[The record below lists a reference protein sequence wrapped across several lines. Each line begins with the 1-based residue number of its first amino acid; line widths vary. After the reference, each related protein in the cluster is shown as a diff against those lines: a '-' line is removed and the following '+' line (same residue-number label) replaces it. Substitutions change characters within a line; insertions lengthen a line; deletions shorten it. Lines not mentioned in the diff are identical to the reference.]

1 MNGVKMTKKNS
12 IKLFE
17 DKLVR
22 SVWDE
27 EKEEWYFSIVDVVE
41 ILTDSSDPKQYIKKM
56 RSRDEELNSNWGTIC
71 TPLQMIGKDGKRRE
85 IQAANTQGL
94 FRIIQSIPSKKAET
108 FKQWLAK
115 VGAERLD
122 QLQDPEL
129 SIKQGLEDYRRLGY
143 SDDWINQRLKS
154 IEIRKDLT
162 DQWKGHNV
170 EDGVQYAALTDI
182 IYQAW
187 AGKTAKEYKKF
198 KGLKKENLRDN
209 MTNEELVLN
218 MLAELSATSI
228 TKAKNP
234 QTLEENAK
242 CAHEG
247 GNVAAVARRELESK
261 TGRSIVTPLNARDYF
276 EAQIESKKEQLYLP
290 VRNFILGTGL
300 SFGFSNEKVRVP
312 YKDSY
317 FVIDQLY
324 YHIPSRRN
332 VLLKI
337 LRKNLTQKEKE
348 EFKEQIQFFNAKDK
362 REGENNAVGLLF
374 IIGEKQVSIEYVIPD
389 GNEQSAEKLGLPTSK
404 EFDSFLQ
411 KSLADLRMN

>member
-1 MNGVKMTKKNS
+1 MAKKNS

-27 EKEEWYFSIVDVVE
+27 EKEEWFFSVNDVVQ
-41 ILTDSSDPKQYIKKM
+41 ILTDSTNVTDYIKKM
-56 RSRDEELNSNWGTIC
+56 RKRDEELGKGWGQIV
-71 TPLQMIGKDGKRRE
+71 TPLSVQTAGGKQKTNF
-85 IQAANTQGL
+85 ANTQGL
-94 FRIIQSIPSKKAET
+94 FRIIQSIPSKKAEP

-162 DQWKGHNV
+162 DQWKEHNV
-170 EDGVQYAALTDI
+170 EEGVQYAALTDI

-234 QTLEENAK
+234 QTLEENAL

-247 GNVAAVARRELESK
+247 GTVAAVARRELESK

-300 SFGFSNEKVRVP
+300 SFGFSNEKLRVP

-324 YHIPSRRN
+324 YHIPTRRN

-348 EFKEQIQFFNAKDK
+348 EFKEQIQFINRKDK

-374 IIGEKQVSIEYVIPD
+374 IIGEKQVSIDYVLPEE
-389 GNEQSAEKLGLPTSK
+389 NCKSASELGLPSP
-404 EFDSFLQ
+404 EVFDSYLQ

>member
-1 MNGVKMTKKNS
+1 MAKKNS

-94 FRIIQSIPSKKAET
+94 FRIIQSIPSKKAEP

-115 VGAERLD
+115 VGVERLD

-247 GNVAAVARRELESK
+247 GTVAAVARRELESK

-300 SFGFSNEKVRVP
+300 SFGFSNEKLRIP

-324 YHIPSRRN
+324 YHIPTRRN

-362 REGENNAVGLLF
+362 LEGENNAVGLLF

-389 GNEQSAEKLGLPTSK
+389 GNEKSAEKLGLPTSK

>member
-1 MNGVKMTKKNS
+1 MAKKNS

-22 SVWDE
+22 SVWDD
-27 EKEEWYFSIVDVVE
+27 EKEEWYFSVNDVVQ
-41 ILTDSSDPKQYIKKM
+41 ILTDSVNVSDYIKKM
-56 RSRDEELNSNWGTIC
+56 RKRDEELSQGWGQIV
-71 TPLQMIGKDGKRRE
+71 TPLAVETTGGKQKTNFADTKG
-85 IQAANTQGL
+85 I
-94 FRIIQSIPSKKAET
+94 FRIIQSIPSKKAEP

-162 DQWKGHNV
+162 DQWKEHNV
-170 EDGVQYAALTDI
+170 EEGVQYAALTDI

-234 QTLEENAK
+234 QTLEENAQ

-247 GNVAAVARRELESK
+247 GNVAAVARKELESK
-261 TGRSIVTPLNARDYF
+261 TGRSVVTPLSAKKFF
-276 EAQIESKKEQLYLP
+276 EGQIEEKK
-290 VRNFILGTGL
+290 NDGL
-300 SFGFSNEKVRVP
+300 DIE
-312 YKDSY
+312 DSE
-317 FVIDQLY
+317 
-324 YHIPSRRN
+324 S
-332 VLLKI
+332 
-337 LRKNLTQKEKE
+337 E
-348 EFKEQIQFFNAKDK
+348 
-362 REGENNAVGLLF
+362 
-374 IIGEKQVSIEYVIPD
+374 
-389 GNEQSAEKLGLPTSK
+389 
-404 EFDSFLQ
+404 
-411 KSLADLRMN
+411 

>member
-1 MNGVKMTKKNS
+1 MAKKNS

-27 EKEEWYFSIVDVVE
+27 EKEEWFFSVNDVVQ
-41 ILTDSSDPKQYIKKM
+41 ILTDSTNVTDYIKKM
-56 RSRDEELNSNWGTIC
+56 RKRDEELGKGWGQIV
-71 TPLQMIGKDGKRRE
+71 TPLSVQTAGGKQKTNF
-85 IQAANTQGL
+85 ANTQGL
-94 FRIIQSIPSKKAET
+94 FRIIQSIPSKKAEP

-122 QLQDPEL
+122 QLQDPGL

-162 DQWKGHNV
+162 DQWKEHNV
-170 EDGVQYAALTDI
+170 EEGVQYAALTDI

-187 AGKTAKEYKKF
+187 SGKTAKEYKKF

-234 QTLEENAK
+234 QTLEENAL

-247 GNVAAVARRELESK
+247 GTVAAVARRELESK

-300 SFGFSNEKVRVP
+300 SFGFSNEKLRVP

-324 YHIPSRRN
+324 YHIPTRRN

-348 EFKEQIQFFNAKDK
+348 EFKEQIQFFNRKDK

-374 IIGEKQVSIEYVIPD
+374 IIGEKQVSIDYVLPEE
-389 GNEQSAEKLGLPTSK
+389 NSKSASELGLPSP
-404 EFDSFLQ
+404 EVFDSYLQ

>member
-1 MNGVKMTKKNS
+1 MAKKNA

-27 EKEEWYFSIVDVVE
+27 EKEEWYFSVNDVVQ
-41 ILTDSSDPKQYIKKM
+41 ILTDSTNVTDYIKKM
-56 RSRDEELNSNWGTIC
+56 RKRDEELAQGWGQIV
-71 TPLQMIGKDGKRRE
+71 TPLSVQTAGGKQKTNF
-85 IQAANTQGL
+85 ANTQGL
-94 FRIIQSIPSKKAET
+94 FRIIQSIPSKKAEP

-162 DQWKGHNV
+162 DQWKEHNV
-170 EDGVQYAALTDI
+170 EEGVQYAALTDI

-234 QTLEENAK
+234 QTLEENAL

-247 GNVAAVARRELESK
+247 GNVASVARRELESK

-276 EAQIESKKEQLYLP
+276 AAQIESKKEQLYLP

-300 SFGFSNEKVRVP
+300 SFGFSNEKLRVP

-332 VLLKI
+332 VLLRI

-348 EFKEQIQFFNAKDK
+348 QFKEQIQFFDK
-362 REGENNAVGLLF
+362 KNKHEGENNAVGLLF
-374 IIGEKQVSIEYVIPD
+374 IVGDNQVAIDYVIPD
-389 GNEQSAEKLGLPTSK
+389 GNEQSVEKLGLPTSN
-404 EFDSFLQ
+404 EFNTFLQ

>member
-1 MNGVKMTKKNS
+1 MAKKNS

-27 EKEEWYFSIVDVVE
+27 EKEEWFFSVNDVVQ
-41 ILTDSSDPKQYIKKM
+41 ILTDSTNVTDYIKKM
-56 RSRDEELNSNWGTIC
+56 RKRDEELGKGWGQIV
-71 TPLQMIGKDGKRRE
+71 TPLSVQTAGGKQKTNF
-85 IQAANTQGL
+85 ANTQGL
-94 FRIIQSIPSKKAET
+94 FRIIQSIPSKKAEP

-162 DQWKGHNV
+162 DQWKEHNV
-170 EDGVQYAALTDI
+170 EEGVQYAALTDI

-234 QTLEENAK
+234 QTLEENAL

-247 GNVAAVARRELESK
+247 GTVAAVARRELENK
-261 TGRSIVTPLNARDYF
+261 TGRNIVTPLNVRDYF

-300 SFGFSNEKVRVP
+300 SFGFSNEKLRVP

-324 YHIPSRRN
+324 YHIPTRRN

-348 EFKEQIQFFNAKDK
+348 EFKEQIQFFNRKDK

-374 IIGEKQVSIEYVIPD
+374 IIGEKQVSIDYVLPEE
-389 GNEQSAEKLGLPTSK
+389 NCKSASELGLPSP
-404 EFDSFLQ
+404 EVFDSYLQ

>member
-1 MNGVKMTKKNS
+1 MAKKNS

-27 EKEEWYFSIVDVVE
+27 EKEEWFFSVNDVVQ
-41 ILTDSSDPKQYIKKM
+41 ILTDSTNVTDYIKKM
-56 RSRDEELNSNWGTIC
+56 RKRDEELGKGWGQIV
-71 TPLQMIGKDGKRRE
+71 TPLSVQTAGGKQKTNFT
-85 IQAANTQGL
+85 NTQGL
-94 FRIIQSIPSKKAET
+94 FRIIQSIPSKKAEP

-162 DQWKGHNV
+162 DQWKEHNV
-170 EDGVQYAALTDI
+170 EEGVQYAALTDI

-234 QTLEENAK
+234 QTLEENAL

-247 GNVAAVARRELESK
+247 GTVAAVARRELESK

-300 SFGFSNEKVRVP
+300 SFGFSNEKLRVP

-324 YHIPSRRN
+324 YHIPTRRN

-348 EFKEQIQFFNAKDK
+348 EFKEQIQFFNRKDK

-374 IIGEKQVSIEYVIPD
+374 IIGEKQVSIDYVLPEE
-389 GNEQSAEKLGLPTSK
+389 NCKSASELGLPSP
-404 EFDSFLQ
+404 EVFDSYLQ

>member
-1 MNGVKMTKKNS
+1 MNGEKMAKKNS

-22 SVWDE
+22 SIWDE
-27 EKEEWYFSIVDVVE
+27 EKEEWFFSVNDVVQ
-41 ILTDSSDPKQYIKKM
+41 ILTDSTNVTDYIKKM
-56 RSRDEELNSNWGTIC
+56 RKRDEELGKGWGQIV
-71 TPLQMIGKDGKRRE
+71 TPLSVQTAGGKQKTNF
-85 IQAANTQGL
+85 ANTQGI
-94 FRIIQSIPSKKAET
+94 FRIIQSIPSKKAEP

-129 SIKQGLEDYRRLGY
+129 SMKQGLEDYRRLGY

-162 DQWKGHNV
+162 DQWKEHNV
-170 EDGVQYAALTDI
+170 EDGGQYAALTDI

-234 QTLEENAK
+234 QTLEENAL

-300 SFGFSNEKVRVP
+300 SFGFSNEKLRIP

-317 FVIDQLY
+317 FIIDQLY

-337 LRKNLTQKEKE
+337 LRKNLAQKEKE
-348 EFKEQIQFFNAKDK
+348 QFKEQIQFFNAKDK

-389 GNEQSAEKLGLPTSK
+389 GNEQSVEKLGLPTSK
-404 EFDSFLQ
+404 DFDSFLQ

>member
-1 MNGVKMTKKNS
+1 MTKKNS

>member
-1 MNGVKMTKKNS
+1 MAKKNS

-94 FRIIQSIPSKKAET
+94 FRIIQSIPSKKAEP

-162 DQWKGHNV
+162 DQWKEHNV
-170 EDGVQYAALTDI
+170 EEGAQYAALTDI

-247 GNVAAVARRELESK
+247 GTVAAVARRELESK

-300 SFGFSNEKVRVP
+300 SFGFSNEKLRIP

-317 FVIDQLY
+317 FIIDQLY

-362 REGENNAVGLLF
+362 RKGENNAVGLLF

>member
-1 MNGVKMTKKNS
+1 MAKKNS

-27 EKEEWYFSIVDVVE
+27 EKEEWFFSVNDVVQ
-41 ILTDSSDPKQYIKKM
+41 ILTDSTNVTDYIKKM
-56 RSRDEELNSNWGTIC
+56 RKRDEELGKGWGQIV
-71 TPLQMIGKDGKRRE
+71 TPLSVQTAGGKQKTNF
-85 IQAANTQGL
+85 ANTQGL
-94 FRIIQSIPSKKAET
+94 FRIIQSIPSKKAEP

-162 DQWKGHNV
+162 DQWKEHNV
-170 EDGVQYAALTDI
+170 EEGVQYAALTDI

-187 AGKTAKEYKKF
+187 AGKTAK
-198 KGLKKENLRDN
+198 
-209 MTNEELVLN
+209 
-218 MLAELSATSI
+218 
-228 TKAKNP
+228 
-234 QTLEENAK
+234 
-242 CAHEG
+242 
-247 GNVAAVARRELESK
+247 
-261 TGRSIVTPLNARDYF
+261 
-276 EAQIESKKEQLYLP
+276 
-290 VRNFILGTGL
+290 
-300 SFGFSNEKVRVP
+300 
-312 YKDSY
+312 DSY

-324 YHIPSRRN
+324 YHIPTRRN

-348 EFKEQIQFFNAKDK
+348 EFKEQIQFFNRKDK

-374 IIGEKQVSIEYVIPD
+374 IIGEKQVSIDYVLPEE
-389 GNEQSAEKLGLPTSK
+389 NCKSASELGLPSP
-404 EFDSFLQ
+404 EVFDSYLQ

>member
-1 MNGVKMTKKNS
+1 MVKNS

-22 SVWDE
+22 SIWDE
-27 EKEEWYFSIVDVVE
+27 ENEKWFFSVNDVVQ
-41 ILTDSSDPKQYIKKM
+41 ILTDSVNVSDYIKKM
-56 RSRDEELNSNWGTIC
+56 RKRDPELSEGWGQIV
-71 TPLQMIGKDGKRRE
+71 TPLSVQTAGGKQK
-85 IQAANTQGL
+85 ANFADTTGI
-94 FRIIQSIPSKKAET
+94 FRIIQAIPSPKAEP

-115 VGAERLD
+115 VGTERLE

-129 SIKQGLEDYRRLGY
+129 SIKQALEDYRRLGY

-162 DQWKGHNV
+162 DQWKEHKIEEGI
-170 EDGVQYAALTDI
+170 QYAALTDI

-187 AGKTAKEYKKF
+187 AGKTTKEYKKF

-218 MLAELSATSI
+218 MLAELPATSI

-234 QTLEENAK
+234 QTLAENAQ

-247 GNVAAVARRELESK
+247 GNVAAIARHELESK
-261 TGRSIVTPLNARDYF
+261 TGRSIVTPLNARDFF

-300 SFGFSNEKVRVP
+300 SFGFKNEKVRVFT
-312 YKDSY
+312 KDSY
-317 FVIDQLY
+317 FYIDQIY
-324 YHIPSRRN
+324 YHIPTRRN
-332 VLLKI
+332 VLVNI
-337 LRKNLTQKEKE
+337 CRKSPTQAETKT
-348 EFKEQIQFFNAKDK
+348 FKEQIKIFDSQHRN
-362 REGENNAVGLLF
+362 EYENDSVGMLF
-374 IIGEKQVSIEYVIPD
+374 IVTENKVAVEYVMPDSIEKSLS
-389 GNEQSAEKLGLPTSK
+389 ELALPMP
-404 EFDSFLQ
+404 EVFDSFLQ
-411 KSLADLRMN
+411 KSLGELKMT

>member
-1 MNGVKMTKKNS
+1 MAKKNS

-27 EKEEWYFSIVDVVE
+27 EKEEWLFSVNDVVQ
-41 ILTDSSDPKQYIKKM
+41 ILTDSTNVTDYIKKM
-56 RSRDEELNSNWGTIC
+56 RKRDEELGKGWGQIV
-71 TPLQMIGKDGKRRE
+71 TPLSVQTAGGKQKTNF
-85 IQAANTQGL
+85 ANTQGL
-94 FRIIQSIPSKKAET
+94 FRIIQSIPSKKAEP

-162 DQWKGHNV
+162 DQWKEHNV
-170 EDGVQYAALTDI
+170 EEGVQYAALTDI

-234 QTLEENAK
+234 QTLEENAL

-247 GNVAAVARRELESK
+247 GTVAAVARRELESK

-300 SFGFSNEKVRVP
+300 SFGFSNEKLRVP

-324 YHIPSRRN
+324 YHIPTRRN

-348 EFKEQIQFFNAKDK
+348 EFKEQIQFINRKDK

-374 IIGEKQVSIEYVIPD
+374 IIGEKQVSIDYVLPEE
-389 GNEQSAEKLGLPTSK
+389 NCKSASELGLPSP
-404 EFDSFLQ
+404 EVFDSYLQ

>member
-1 MNGVKMTKKNS
+1 MAKKNS

-27 EKEEWYFSIVDVVE
+27 EKEEWFFSVNDVVQ
-41 ILTDSSDPKQYIKKM
+41 ILTDSTNVTDYIKKM
-56 RSRDEELNSNWGTIC
+56 RKRDEELGKGWGQIV
-71 TPLQMIGKDGKRRE
+71 TPLSVQTAGGKQKTNF
-85 IQAANTQGL
+85 ANTQGL
-94 FRIIQSIPSKKAET
+94 FRIIQSIPSKKAEP

-162 DQWKGHNV
+162 DQWKEHNV
-170 EDGVQYAALTDI
+170 EEGVQYAALTDI

-234 QTLEENAK
+234 QTLEENAQ

-276 EAQIESKKEQLYLP
+276 TAQIDSKKEQLYLSI
-290 VRNFILGTGL
+290 RNFILGTEL
-300 SFGFSNEKVRVP
+300 LFGFSNEKVRVP
-312 YKDSY
+312 YKNSY
-317 FVIDQLY
+317 FIIDQIY
-324 YHIPSRRN
+324 YHIPSKRN
-332 VLLKI
+332 VLLNI
-337 LRKNLTQKEKE
+337 YLKNPTAAQKEK
-348 EFKEQIQFFNAKDK
+348 FKEQILFYNNKNK
-362 REGENNAVGLLF
+362 RDGDENAVGMFF
-374 IIGEKQVSIEYVIPD
+374 IITEKKISVEYVIPYNF
-389 GNEQSAEKLGLPTSK
+389 GKSAEDFGLPSPDI
-404 EFDSFLQ
+404 FDSFLQ
-411 KSLADLRMN
+411 KSLADLRMI

>member
-1 MNGVKMTKKNS
+1 MAKKNS

-27 EKEEWYFSIVDVVE
+27 EKEEWFFSVNDVVQ
-41 ILTDSSDPKQYIKKM
+41 ILTDSTNVTDYIKKM
-56 RSRDEELNSNWGTIC
+56 RKRDEELGKGWGQIV
-71 TPLQMIGKDGKRRE
+71 TPLSVQTAGGKQKTNF
-85 IQAANTQGL
+85 ANTQGL
-94 FRIIQSIPSKKAET
+94 FRIIQSIPSKKAEP

-162 DQWKGHNV
+162 DQWKEHNV
-170 EDGVQYAALTDI
+170 EEGVQYAALTDI

-187 AGKTAKEYKKF
+187 AGKTAKEYKKL

-234 QTLEENAK
+234 QTLEENAL

-247 GNVAAVARRELESK
+247 GTVAAVARRELESK

-276 EAQIESKKEQLYLP
+276 EAQIESKKDQLYLP

-300 SFGFSNEKVRVP
+300 SFGFSNEKLRVP

-324 YHIPSRRN
+324 YHIPTRRN

-348 EFKEQIQFFNAKDK
+348 EFKEQIQFFNSKDK

-374 IIGEKQVSIEYVIPD
+374 IIGEKQVSIDYVLPEE
-389 GNEQSAEKLGLPTSK
+389 NCKSARDLGLPSP
-404 EFDSFLQ
+404 EVFDSYLQ

>member
-1 MNGVKMTKKNS
+1 MAKKNS

-27 EKEEWYFSIVDVVE
+27 EKEEWFFSVNDVVQ
-41 ILTDSSDPKQYIKKM
+41 ILTDSTNVTDYIKKM
-56 RSRDEELNSNWGTIC
+56 RKRDEELGKGWGQIV
-71 TPLQMIGKDGKRRE
+71 TPLSVQTAGGKQKTNF
-85 IQAANTQGL
+85 ANTQGL
-94 FRIIQSIPSKKAET
+94 FRIIQSIPSKKAEP

-162 DQWKGHNV
+162 DQWKEHNV
-170 EDGVQYAALTDI
+170 EEGVQYAALTDI

-187 AGKTAKEYKKF
+187 AGKTSKEYKKF

-234 QTLEENAK
+234 QTLEENAL

-247 GNVAAVARRELESK
+247 GTVAAVARRELESK

-300 SFGFSNEKVRVP
+300 SFGFSNEKIRVP

-324 YHIPSRRN
+324 YHIPTRRN

-348 EFKEQIQFFNAKDK
+348 EFKEQIQFFNRKDK

-374 IIGEKQVSIEYVIPD
+374 IIGEKQVSIDYVLPEE
-389 GNEQSAEKLGLPTSK
+389 NCKSASELGLPSP
-404 EFDSFLQ
+404 EVFDSYLQ

>member
-1 MNGVKMTKKNS
+1 MAKKNS

-27 EKEEWYFSIVDVVE
+27 EKEEWFFSVNDVVQ
-41 ILTDSSDPKQYIKKM
+41 ILTDSTNVTDYIKKM
-56 RSRDEELNSNWGTIC
+56 RKRDEELGKGWGQIV
-71 TPLQMIGKDGKRRE
+71 TPLSVQTAGGKQKTNF
-85 IQAANTQGL
+85 ANTQGL
-94 FRIIQSIPSKKAET
+94 FRIIQSIPSKKAEP

-162 DQWKGHNV
+162 DQWKEHNV
-170 EDGVQYAALTDI
+170 EEGVQYAALTDI

-234 QTLEENAK
+234 QTLEENAL

-247 GNVAAVARRELESK
+247 GTVAAVARRELESK

-300 SFGFSNEKVRVP
+300 SFGFSNEKLRVP

-324 YHIPSRRN
+324 YHIPTRRN

-337 LRKNLTQKEKE
+337 LRKNLTQMEKE
-348 EFKEQIQFFNAKDK
+348 EFKEQIQFFNKKDK

>member
-1 MNGVKMTKKNS
+1 MAKKNS

-22 SVWDE
+22 SIWDE
-27 EKEEWYFSIVDVVE
+27 EKEEWFFSVNDVVQ
-41 ILTDSSDPKQYIKKM
+41 ILTDSTNVTDYIKKM
-56 RSRDEELNSNWGTIC
+56 RKRDEELGKGWGQIV
-71 TPLQMIGKDGKRRE
+71 TPLSVQTAGGKQKTNF
-85 IQAANTQGL
+85 ANTQGI
-94 FRIIQSIPSKKAET
+94 FRIIQSIPSKKAEP

-129 SIKQGLEDYRRLGY
+129 SMKQGLEDYRRLGY

-162 DQWKGHNV
+162 DQWKEHNV
-170 EDGVQYAALTDI
+170 EDGGQYAALTDI

-234 QTLEENAK
+234 QTLEENAL

-300 SFGFSNEKVRVP
+300 SFGFSNEKLRIP

-317 FVIDQLY
+317 FIIDQLY

-337 LRKNLTQKEKE
+337 LRKNLAQKEKE
-348 EFKEQIQFFNAKDK
+348 QFKEQIQFFNAKDK

-389 GNEQSAEKLGLPTSK
+389 GNEQSVEKLGLPTSK
-404 EFDSFLQ
+404 DFDSFLQ